1 MKHLPFFVCTVAAM
15 SLPDTM
21 REIRTLVT
29 ADGQLQLSLASVAV
43 PTPGAGEVLV
53 QVQGAPINP
62 SDLALLV
69 AMADLSQAVATGT
82 ADDPLTTA
90 PVPERV
96 LAGLQAR
103 VGQSLPVGNEGCG
116 VVVAA
121 GESPE
126 AQALIGQTVAFV
138 GGASYAEYRTVPV
151 MMCLPLPAGTT
162 PQQGASSFVN
172 PLTALGFVETMKLD
186 GHTAIVH
193 TAAASNLGQMLVRI
207 CQEDGVELVN
217 IVRKPEQVALLR
229 SLGATHVVDSSAPT
243 FRADL
248 TDALRA
254 TGATLAFD
262 AIGGGRLGGQIL
274 SCMEAVA
281 SSSLGAYN
289 RYGSD
294 VYKQLY
300 IYGMLDPSPTEIVRN
315 FGFSWGVAGWLLTPF
330 LGRVGLE
337 GLIRMRERVVSGLTT
352 TFASHYAG
360 ELSLAGALAPE
371 ALRTYSRM
379 ATGEKYLIRPDL

>member
-1 MKHLPFFVCTVAAM
+1 M

-29 ADGQLQLSLASVAV
+29 AEGQLQLSLATMPV
-43 PTPGAGEVLV
+43 PTPAAGEVVV

-69 AMADLSQAVATGT
+69 AMADITEAVAAGT
-82 ADDPLTTA
+82 AADPLTTV
-90 PVPERV
+90 PLPERV
-96 LAGLQAR
+96 LAGLQGR

-121 GESPE
+121 GEAPE
-126 AQALIGQTVAFV
+126 AQALLGRVVAFV
-138 GGASYAEYRTVPV
+138 GGASYAEYRNVPA
-151 MMCLPLPAGTT
+151 MMCLALPDGTT

-172 PLTALGFVETMKLD
+172 PLTALGFVETMKLE

-207 CQEDGVELVN
+207 CQDDGIALVN
-217 IVRKPEQVALLR
+217 IVRKPEQEALLR
-229 SLGATHVVDSSAPT
+229 GMGATYVVDSSRPT

-248 TDALRA
+248 TEALSA

-281 SSSLGAYN
+281 ASKLGAYN

-315 FGFSWGVAGWLLTPF
+315 FGFSWGVCGWLLTPF

-337 GLIRMRERVVSGLTT
+337 GMLRMRDRVVADLTT

-360 ELSLAGALAPE
+360 ELSLAGALDPE
-371 ALRTYSRM
+371 AIRTYARM

>member
-1 MKHLPFFVCTVAAM
+1 M

-21 REIRTLVT
+21 REMRTLVT
-29 ADGQLQLSLASVAV
+29 ADGQLQLSLAAVPV
-43 PTPGAGEVLV
+43 PTPAAGEVLV

-69 AMADLSQAVATGT
+69 AMADITQAVAAGT
-82 ADDPLTTA
+82 TADPLTTA

-96 LAGLQAR
+96 LAGLQGR

-121 GESPE
+121 GAAPE
-126 AQALIGQTVAFV
+126 AQALLGKVVAFV
-138 GGASYAEYRTVPV
+138 GGASYAEYRNVPA
-151 MMCLPLPAGTT
+151 MMCLALTDGTT

-172 PLTALGFVETMKLD
+172 PLTALGFVETMKLE
-186 GHTAIVH
+186 GRTAIVH

-207 CQEDGVELVN
+207 CQEDGIELVN
-217 IVRKPEQVALLR
+217 IVRSPEQEALLR
-229 SLGATHVVDSSAPT
+229 GLGATYVVDSSKPT
-243 FRADL
+243 FRTDL
-248 TDALRA
+248 IAALEA

-281 SSSLGAYN
+281 SSKLGAYN

-294 VYKQLY
+294 VHKQLY

-315 FGFSWGVAGWLLTPF
+315 FGFSWGVCGWLLTPF
-330 LGRVGLE
+330 LGKIGFE
-337 GLIRMRERVVSGLTT
+337 GLLRMRDRVVAGLTT

-360 ELSLAGALAPE
+360 ELSLAGALDPE
-371 ALRTYSRM
+371 AIRTYARM
-379 ATGEKYLIRPDL
+379 ATGAKYLIRPDL

>member
-1 MKHLPFFVCTVAAM
+1 M

-21 REIRTLVT
+21 REMRTLVT
-29 ADGQLQLSLASVAV
+29 ADGQLQLSLAHV
-43 PTPGAGEVLV
+43 PVPAPAAGEVLV

-69 AMADLSQAVATGT
+69 AMADITQAVAAGT
-82 ADDPLTTA
+82 AAEPLTTA

-96 LAGLQAR
+96 LAGLQGR

-121 GESPE
+121 GAAPE
-126 AQALIGQTVAFV
+126 AQALLGKVVAFV
-138 GGASYAEYRTVPV
+138 GGASYAEYRNVPA
-151 MMCLPLPAGTT
+151 MMCLPLPDGTT

-172 PLTALGFVETMKLD
+172 PLTALGFIETMKLD
-186 GHTAIVH
+186 GHTAMVH

-207 CQEDGVELVN
+207 CQEDGIELVN
-217 IVRKPEQVALLR
+217 IVRKPEQEALLR
-229 SLGATHVVDSSAPT
+229 SLGATYVVDSSSPT

-248 TDALRA
+248 IEALRA
-254 TGATLAFD
+254 TDATLAFD

-281 SSSLGAYN
+281 SSTLSAYN

-300 IYGMLDPSPTEIVRN
+300 IYGMLDPSPTELVRN
-315 FGFSWGVAGWLLTPF
+315 FGFSWGVCGWLLTPF
-330 LGRVGLE
+330 LGKIGLE
-337 GLIRMRERVVSGLTT
+337 GLIRMRDRVVAGLTT

-360 ELSLAGALAPE
+360 ELTLAGALAPE
-371 ALRTYSRM
+371 AIRTYGRM